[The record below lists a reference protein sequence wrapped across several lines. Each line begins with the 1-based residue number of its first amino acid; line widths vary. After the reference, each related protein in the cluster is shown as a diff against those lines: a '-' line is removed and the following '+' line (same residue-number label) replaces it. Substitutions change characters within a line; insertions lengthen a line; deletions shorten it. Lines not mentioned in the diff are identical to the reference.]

1 MTYKSSRILYTLLSK
16 VAFPYTVQGV
26 RLYTP
31 KNMYRYMQ
39 KEVYPTVVIT
49 VNEPTF
55 SLTKPE
61 AVLKTAYCGV
71 FVCSTV
77 YNAQCTA
84 GDSEQKKK

>member
-16 VAFPYTVQGV
+16 VAFPYTVQCIRV
-26 RLYTP
+26 CTP

-55 SLTKPE
+55 SVQCLYAPLYTMHNVQQETATKI
-61 AVLKTAYCGV
+61 KNNN
-71 FVCSTV
+71 F
-77 YNAQCTA
+77 
-84 GDSEQKKK
+84 